1 MALLTN
7 RREEVSIN
15 LLPQDVRST
24 QRTKRY
30 FQFALIGAIAIVV
43 VLVTLLVMRRLEISH
58 QEDILREETAKA
70 AQLQQQ
76 VDALREF
83 EVLKADI
90 DSTRATLATA
100 LAGDIN
106 WAKFLEDLDAH
117 WPSNATL
124 DSVSV
129 TAAPGTTPLGE
140 ATFGSAQYGAKTESM
155 NALADWID
163 TMSEITGL
171 QFVYISN
178 GSKAEAGVSFGASAH
193 LKQEMQSGR
202 CQGEGSQCP

>member
-83 EVLKADI
+83 EVLKANNDAMR
-90 DSTRATLATA
+90 SSLGVA

-106 WAKFLEDLDAH
+106 WTKFLEDLDSH

-124 DSVSV
+124 SSVSV
-129 TAAPGTTPLGE
+129 TSAPGATPLGDP
-140 ATFGSAQYGAKTESM
+140 TFGSAQYSAKTESM
-155 NALADWID
+155 RTLADWLD

-171 QFVYISN
+171 RFVYLSN
-178 GSKAEAGVSFGASAH
+178 GSKNDTGVSFSSSAH
-193 LKQEMQSGR
+193 LTQEMLSGR
-202 CQGEGSQCP
+202 CQGEGSKCP